1 MNENEVIAEALIGDE
16 AKKFLESELGKC
28 LLGMAMQEVQLAQE
42 ALEIANPTDCAAI
55 EKLQNKA
62 RLGRQF
68 EQWLKELFTRGEN
81 ALRIYRHESSSN

>member
-28 LLGMAMQEVQLAQE
+28 VLGMAMQEVQSAQE
-42 ALEIANPTDCAAI
+42 ALETANPTDCAAI

-81 ALRIYRHESSSN
+81 ALRIYRHEQTDN